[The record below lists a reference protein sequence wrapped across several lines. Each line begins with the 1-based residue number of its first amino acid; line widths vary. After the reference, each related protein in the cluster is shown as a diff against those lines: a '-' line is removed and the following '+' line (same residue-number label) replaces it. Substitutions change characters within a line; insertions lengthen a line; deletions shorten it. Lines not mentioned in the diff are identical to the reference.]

1 MRPKVEKDR
10 RPTWRGSGT
19 RLVAQGSRVG
29 TMDMHACMYVQN
41 LQSDWITADPN
52 ATWANIHF
60 AFNPQAGESCIIYHS
75 SGTGFRIIDQSLPR
89 PEGSFH
95 HPVRTCCSYTS
106 PLLICSSL
114 THHGSLPIR
123 GVHQRRTQATDRC
136 ERGEV
141 PERRQTPRLLEA
153 ALLEGRQGR
162 GRGGM
167 AVREVCEVWEFNFNL
182 LHAKHICGLLG

>member
-29 TMDMHACMYVQN
+29 TMDMHACMSRICDLIGSQRIRMRPGRIFF
-41 LQSDWITADPN
+41 LLSTR
-52 ATWANIHF
+52 
-60 AFNPQAGESCIIYHS
+60 QAGELCIIYHS
-75 SGTGFRIIDQSLPR
+75 SGTGFRIIDQSVPR

-153 ALLEGRQGR
+153 ALLEERQGR

-167 AVREVCEVWEFNFNL
+167 AVREVCVVWEFNFNL
-182 LHAKHICGLLG
+182 LHAKHICRLLG